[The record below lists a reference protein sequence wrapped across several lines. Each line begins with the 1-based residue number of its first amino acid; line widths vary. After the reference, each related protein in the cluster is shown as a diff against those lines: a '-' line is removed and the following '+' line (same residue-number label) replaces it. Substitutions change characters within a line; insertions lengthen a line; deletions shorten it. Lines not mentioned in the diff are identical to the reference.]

1 MLFDARLLGHSRIDV
16 ILRSE
21 QTEARLSVQQAI
33 TLREA
38 LALCCY
44 AKVEHRDRQAFNE
57 ALEEPNGGRFEKRK
71 GRHIVVQRCC
81 STPMESPLSR
91 HNRLRNLQEGGLAQ
105 PRARIWSC
113 LALLLVGSVN
123 V

>member
-1 MLFDARLLGHSRIDV
+1 MSKVWDDV

-21 QTEARLSVQQAI
+21 QTEARLGVQQAI

-57 ALEEPNGGRFEKRK
+57 ALEEPNGG
-71 GRHIVVQRCC
+71 
-81 STPMESPLSR
+81 PLDLDTS
-91 HNRLRNLQEGGLAQ
+91 L
-105 PRARIWSC
+105 
-113 LALLLVGSVN
+113 
-123 V
+123 